1 MEHKQSLNG
10 WCSATVIQWTITR
23 LIQFDSNLSEEN
35 RAGIDSRKKSRI
47 QINQNN
53 GRKNHRTGVSQSHVF
68 DWPNSPNRFSI
79 ELQAL
84 DGWVE
89 TFICCLSQRVN
100 DAEHIYSLIRLQSI
114 RWVNVWL
121 WSVKQSC
128 GSFLLFCF
136 FALYLTSLFF
146 AYVWNG
152 E

>member
-1 MEHKQSLNG
+1 MLSH
-10 WCSATVIQWTITR
+10 
-23 LIQFDSNLSEEN
+23 SNSVNNHTFNSIWFEFEWGKHNWNWLTDK
-35 RAGIDSRKKSRI
+35 ARKKSRI

-53 GRKNHRTGVSQSHVF
+53 ERKNHRTGVSQSHVF

-100 DAEHIYSLIRLQSI
+100 DAEHIYSLIRLQSM

-152 E
+152 K